1 MKQEVKTKA
10 KENAI
15 VDGPRYEC
23 SEMAA
28 RFALTWLDRAH
39 HHLKHI
45 GRGKR
50 SFYHDQLVQKVEHV
64 NQELVDLVLKLASAY
79 RGYNNTMSND
89 PIYKPCPHQDD
100 LARNVFNRPGKET
113 VLRDRKGK

>member
-50 SFYHDQLVQKVEHV
+50 SFYHDQLVQKVAYS
-64 NQELVDLVLKLASAY
+64 QALAASFSSSCELHKAS
-79 RGYNNTMSND
+79 
-89 PIYKPCPHQDD
+89 
-100 LARNVFNRPGKET
+100 
-113 VLRDRKGK
+113 